1 MNKKTLMMI
10 PGPVKI
16 PDEIM
21 KEFSK
26 QPIPH
31 RSEEFSEILKRVY
44 KNLKYVFQTENDVFI
59 LTSSGTGAM
68 CCAIENLINPG
79 DKVLSLVI
87 GVFGERWAQI
97 AQSKGAIVERINVEP
112 GETIDPEILKKR
124 LEKDVNKEIKFVT
137 LTHSET
143 STGTANDI
151 QTLCKIIKEH
161 GALSIVDG
169 ISSIGIMECK
179 TDEWGIDVVVAS
191 SQKGFMLSPGLAFI
205 SVSKKAFEFSKKCN
219 CPPFYLDWNKY
230 KLAKE
235 YDTVPFTPAINNIFA
250 LDKSLEIIKQ
260 KGIENV
266 IAQHKKCSEF
276 LRNKLTNLGLKL
288 LTTDYEN
295 VSYAVCAVFPP
306 KHISVPEIIKRM
318 KEEHNI
324 IIANGQDK
332 LKDRI
337 FRIGTLNVTENDID
351 KTIKALKKIIQTNT

>member
-1 MNKKTLMMI
+1 MNKETLMMI
-10 PGPVKI
+10 PGPVKV

-21 KEFSK
+21 KEFGK

-31 RSEEFSEILKRVY
+31 RSEDFSKILKKVY
-44 KNLKYVFQTENDVFI
+44 QNLKYIFQTKNDVFV

-97 AQSKGAIVERINVEP
+97 AESKGAIVERIEAES
-112 GETIDPEILKKR
+112 GEVITPETLKKI
-124 LEKDVNKEIKFVT
+124 LEKDVNKEIKLVT

-151 QTLCKIIKEH
+151 KTLCKIINEH

-169 ISSIGIMECK
+169 ISSIGVMECK
-179 TDEWGIDVVVAS
+179 TDEWGIDVIVAS
-191 SQKGFMLSPGLAFI
+191 SQKGFMIPPGLSFI
-205 SVSKKAFEFSKKCN
+205 SVSERAFEISKKCKY
-219 CPPFYLDWNKY
+219 PPFYFDWKKY

-250 LDKSLEIIKQ
+250 LNKALEIIKQ
-260 KGIENV
+260 KGIENI
-266 IAQHKKCSEF
+266 IAQHKKNSEL
-276 LRNKLTNLGLKL
+276 LRNELTNLGLTL
-288 LTTDYEN
+288 LTTDSKN
-295 VSYAVCAVFPP
+295 ASYAVCAVFPP
-306 KHISVPEIIKRM
+306 KNISVTKIIHRM
-318 KEEHNI
+318 KEEYNI

-337 FRIGTLNVTENDID
+337 FRIGTLNVTSNDIN
-351 KTIKALKKIIQTNT
+351 KTIKALKEIIQN